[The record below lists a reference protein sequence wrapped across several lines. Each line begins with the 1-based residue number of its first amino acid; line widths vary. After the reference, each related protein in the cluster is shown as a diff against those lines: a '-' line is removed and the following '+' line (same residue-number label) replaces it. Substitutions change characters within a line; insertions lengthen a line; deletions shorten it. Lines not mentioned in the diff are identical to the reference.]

1 MTFQDFLSCLFF
13 FITAGFVSRI
23 GMRWF
28 DWMVSSIKEILSKR
42 KHSKN

>member
-28 DWMVSSIKEILSKR
+28 DWIVSSIKEILSKR
-42 KHSKN
+42 KRPKN